1 MINAKTLQTARQA
14 FVARGETIQEWAIR
28 HDLPPAIV
36 YAVLAGKL
44 QGKYGVAH
52 KAAVLLGLKKGADK

>member
-1 MINAKTLQTARQA
+1 MANVKTPQEIRQA
-14 FVARGETIQEWAIR
+14 FVARGETIQDWAIR

-52 KAAVLLGLKKGADK
+52 QAAVLLGLKKGVKK